1 MKILVATDGSKN
13 ALRAV
18 RYAAKLDQML
28 KARGTVTLI
37 SVHDDTALRYAERF
51 VGKTAVDDYL
61 RELSDKDLA
70 AARQV
75 LDKAGTRHDM
85 IIRTGHVAREIATVA
100 KEGRFDLIVLGS
112 KGRSGLKDLVI
123 GSVAM
128 RVTSIATTP
137 VLLVR

>member
-28 KARGTVTLI
+28 KERGTVTLI
-37 SVHDDTALRYAERF
+37 SVHDDTALKYAERF
-51 VGKTAVDDYL
+51 VGKKAVGDYL

-70 AARQV
+70 AARAV

-85 IIRTGHVAREIATVA
+85 IIRTGHVAQEIAAVA
-100 KEGRFDLIVLGS
+100 KDGHFDMIVLGS

-128 RVTSIATTP
+128 RVTSMAATP